1 MSDQRAL
8 LVRSINWP
16 LNDLGLPSHVHELK
30 SACLPGFETSS
41 GLPFR
46 AISSL
51 KETQFRAQTTISE
64 LPDLTSVPELDSF
77 SKTMTDSYF
86 TALAE
91 EALKKYLEEK
101 NMNWAIQKTNCWANF
116 HYPFF
121 TAQPDGLLV
130 SGIGQQLRSVLE
142 IKTYTSVAPSLE
154 EVTSQ
159 VQRTLNIMGF
169 ESCLYLLFNRDT
181 QSTVLTQFI
190 WRDTTKFDLHAE
202 SVKYIRTALAQKLKL
217 DDPERVSIPI
227 A

>member
-1 MSDQRAL
+1 
-8 LVRSINWP
+8 
-16 LNDLGLPSHVHELK
+16 
-30 SACLPGFETSS
+30 
-41 GLPFR
+41 
-46 AISSL
+46 
-51 KETQFRAQTTISE
+51 
-64 LPDLTSVPELDSF
+64 
-77 SKTMTDSYF
+77 MTDSYF